1 MCEHSERGNK
11 TNLFPSCSV
20 LLEMNFACV
29 RANCSWVWPVAT
41 CPLPRKSAPGGRFVG
56 RSGST
61 RSASRQPHSLR
72 TQRTVAS
79 LAAGNPSRTAGA
91 GSPLPRGPVLRRS
104 APRVFPQTRVTELH
118 LPAAGTGRR
127 GPGGPGGDQPLH
139 RSPEPP
145 VQEATPRVCCSPQRQ
160 HRGPNPSISEE
171 IALPC
176 PPAPPCRLGAL
187 LGFILPKQPVG

>member
-127 GPGGPGGDQPLH
+127 GRGVRVGTSRCTAAPNHPCRRRRLASAAAHSGSTGARTLRFQ
-139 RSPEPP
+139 RKSPFP
-145 VQEATPRVCCSPQRQ
+145 A
-160 HRGPNPSISEE
+160 
-171 IALPC
+171 
-176 PPAPPCRLGAL
+176 PPAPPRRLGAL